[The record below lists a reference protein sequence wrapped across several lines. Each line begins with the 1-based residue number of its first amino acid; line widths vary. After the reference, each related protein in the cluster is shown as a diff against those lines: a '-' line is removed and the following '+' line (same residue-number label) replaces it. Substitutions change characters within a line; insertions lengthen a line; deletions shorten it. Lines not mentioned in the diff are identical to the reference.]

1 MSVHKKIQPNRCS
14 RLAGYTQ
21 HIYIRMSCFIISI
34 DIYFNINFLHIALW
48 RILKIEN
55 VLMKRS
61 YFKTH
66 GAQWGLKLKTH
77 HWGQKSGTQ
86 IENVQ
91 IQRRVQDETSETTVR
106 NLINLLSFTRGSLF
120 CQIFWNTIISY
131 FFKFVILSNSQFGWY
146 CVS

>member
-1 MSVHKKIQPNRCS
+1 
-14 RLAGYTQ
+14 
-21 HIYIRMSCFIISI
+21 
-34 DIYFNINFLHIALW
+34 
-48 RILKIEN
+48 
-55 VLMKRS
+55 MKRS

-86 IENVQ
+86 IENVE

-120 CQIFWNTIISY
+120 CQIFWNTIISFFFNSLYYRTHSLVGTVSVNSASVQGIFQLRDALNIFY
-131 FFKFVILSNSQFGWY
+131 FIRNLIFGFY
-146 CVS
+146 INPSFS